1 MGLEAV
7 CCGFFFFCSLLQA
20 QLEIV
25 KEALGMLDRRVKRV
39 SCIVHVSFANY
50 AYFQVGG
57 QQGREGG
64 AARSSKSLLWGCY
77 LSACAIT

>member
-1 MGLEAV
+1 MV
-7 CCGFFFFCSLLQA
+7 FFFFCSLLQA

-57 QQGREGG
+57 QQGRKVVQLDPQSHCCGD
-64 AARSSKSLLWGCY
+64 ATCLHVPSRSR
-77 LSACAIT
+77 